1 MRFTKMQAYG
11 NDIRPATGEPEKESG
26 IEYSR
31 SIRMP
36 IFYGLILFAFLMNAT
51 ATLNIFIPA
60 YMQDI
65 QFSVEQSSFVASSA
79 MIGVTIGKILLGM
92 INDRDTRLGVLT
104 MTLCGIGG
112 LLGSGSAAGT
122 ALGVIA
128 EKDAKIAQLTAERY
142 SDNQDAATYRQ
153 TLADNRTLR
162 EELYAFIKPLAEES
176 ASNRERVAVLEA
188 KCQCEAEK
196 AALREQIFQQKI
208 DLEAAER
215 RCCCEKNA
223 AAIGA
228 LSAIVAQITKIGVP
242 NEALCPGV
250 PPVTVQHTTTPAA

>member
-1 MRFTKMQAYG
+1 MIDNTSNYATKGAALG
-11 NDIRPATGEPEKESG
+11 TS
-26 IEYSR
+26 
-31 SIRMP
+31 
-36 IFYGLILFAFLMNAT
+36 
-51 ATLNIFIPA
+51 IPA
-60 YMQDI
+60 LALAALPY
-65 QFSVEQSSFVASSA
+65 
-79 MIGVTIGKILLGM
+79 
-92 INDRDTRLGVLT
+92 LT
-104 MTLCGIGG
+104 GGNGLGG
-112 LLGSGSAAGT
+112 LGGILGGGNAAVVAGGT
-122 ALGVIA
+122 AAVLA
-128 EKDAKIAQLTAERY
+128 EKDAKIAELSAERY
-142 SDNQDAATYRQ
+142 SDAQDAATYKQ
-153 TLADNRTLR
+153 TLADNRNLR

-188 KCQCEAEK
+188 TMKCENEK
-196 AALREQIFQQKI
+196 ALLREQILQQKI

>member
-1 MRFTKMQAYG
+1 MIDNTNPNNYATKGVAG
-11 NDIRPATGEPEKESG
+11 TGLGLG
-26 IEYSR
+26 I
-31 SIRMP
+31 
-36 IFYGLILFAFLMNAT
+36 
-51 ATLNIFIPA
+51 
-60 YMQDI
+60 
-65 QFSVEQSSFVASSA
+65 
-79 MIGVTIGKILLGM
+79 
-92 INDRDTRLGVLT
+92 
-104 MTLCGIGG
+104 
-112 LLGSGSAAGT
+112 AGT
-122 ALGVIA
+122 ALALLNNNGLGGLGGLFGGGNAAVLAGGTAAAMA
-128 EKDAKIAQLTAERY
+128 EKDAKIAQLKAERY
-142 SDNQDAATYRQ
+142 SDNQDAATYKQ